1 MYRNGSCHP
10 NPRTQKGFGAL
21 QQGQFRSGRYP
32 GGVRMETGPWGR
44 VSAPSELPPAVRVC
58 GERIPDITD
67 GSVHSGDSL
76 SRVPLP
82 R

>member
-1 MYRNGSCHP
+1 
-10 NPRTQKGFGAL
+10 
-21 QQGQFRSGRYP
+21 
-32 GGVRMETGPWGR
+32 METGPWGR
-44 VSAPSELPPAVRVC
+44 VPAPSQLPPAVRVC

-67 GSVHSGDSL
+67 DSVHSGDSL